1 MTWIIGY
8 FSFQPLFTSNLWR
21 LLTMNRTKIYPCL
34 VLRNFREITWK
45 YLGHTVSSFWCSRSL
60 VVWKMQLHLRRLPRR
75 GGVSRSLVVWK
86 MQLHLRRLPR
96 QILLPKQ
103 IFCRTSKPGP
113 VSKVWKIRN
122 CTFLNIVTRVTYEK
136 CATWIPDVVVVWFYE
151 CSSSWSNSYYTPM

>member
-60 VVWKMQLHLRRLPRR
+60 VVWKMQLHLRRLPR
-75 GGVSRSLVVWK
+75 
-86 MQLHLRRLPR
+86 

-136 CATWIPDVVVVWFYE
+136 YATWIPDVVVVWFYE